1 MANDVFLVAAGGTG
15 MRCLQSVVNM
25 AAMGL
30 FPGKTVNILLLET
43 DEENKD
49 KRNTENL
56 LSWYRQIQKSKSTK
70 DETSF
75 SPLTFKAIGG
85 SFKEILKSFKEAF
98 SNKPFTNWAQH
109 HWVYTQRK
117 DFDMEWMHQ
126 QIQIHHFDQHSQP
139 LM

>member
-56 LSWYRQIQKSKSTK
+56 LSWYRQIQKSNSTNDK
-70 DETSF
+70 ELGGDELVGEYF
-75 SPLTFKAIGG
+75 SANINLHTFVPDYSTDATRNFVVLSQVERGD
-85 SFKEILKSFKEAF
+85 SEI
-98 SNKPFTNWAQH
+98 N
-109 HWVYTQRK
+109 RK
-117 DFDMEWMHQ
+117 LAN
-126 QIQIHHFDQHSQP
+126 IR
-139 LM
+139 